1 MDSAWL
7 SINLATPFPLFW
19 RIRPQGCGPSWAEP
33 QTKRINHNKGWKNMS
48 AYKRMNQVWIR
59 EQQERSEIVR
69 SRLIIWRKQG
79 TIVRLE
85 RPTRLGRARSLG
97 YKAKQGY
104 VIVRIKTGRG
114 PREKPRPKKGRK
126 PSKLGVAK
134 FTPQKSRR
142 WISEERVGRK
152 FPNLRVLNSYWV
164 GSDHKW
170 LWHEVILVDPNHPV
184 IYNDPRINWICDPT
198 HKGRENRGLTSAGK
212 RSRGLRKKGTG
223 AEKIR
228 PSLGAKGNIGK

>member
-1 MDSAWL
+1 
-7 SINLATPFPLFW
+7 
-19 RIRPQGCGPSWAEP
+19 
-33 QTKRINHNKGWKNMS
+33 MS
-48 AYKRMNQVWIR
+48 AYKRMNQQWIK
-59 EQQERSEIVR
+59 EQQERSDIVK

-79 TIVRLE
+79 TAVRLE
-85 RPTRLGRARSLG
+85 RPSRLGRARSLG

-126 PSKLGVAK
+126 PSKLGVTK

-142 WISEERVGRK
+142 WISEERVGKK

-170 LWHEVILVDPNHPV
+170 VWHEVILVDPNHPV
-184 IYNDPRINWICDPT
+184 IYNDSHINWICDPT
-198 HKGRENRGLTSAGK
+198 HKGRQNRGLTSAGK
-212 RSRGLRKKGTG
+212 RSRGLRTKGRG